1 MHAFP
6 LISSAHDNVR
16 MILNAAND
24 DGDDDDH
31 RDNWHFQWQYESIH
45 MVCMQHSIGMNIMRY
60 MQIYLMRPNDN
71 LVRCSII
78 VDCG

>member
-6 LISSAHDNVR
+6 LISLAHDNVR
-16 MILNAAND
+16 MISNAAND

-31 RDNWHFQWQYESIH
+31 KGSWHFLWQYESFH
-45 MVCMQHSIGMNIMRY
+45 MVHMQHSIAMNIMHY
-60 MQIYLMRPNDN
+60 MLIYLMRPNDN
-71 LVRCSII
+71 LDRCSII